1 MVASARRA
9 IGPSGPDADLPNNRN
24 AWRFWMNTAVLE
36 PRSSGARPGRGTA
49 AAIGVVMLTALFFVA
64 VAALPYFTFL
74 FSNTPG
80 AYVDEPQFGLYFPKR
95 GWLLVHIAGGMV
107 ALLAGPVQ
115 LWLGLSDR
123 RMDLHR
129 RLGMA
134 YIAGIAVGVTG
145 AVALAVQT
153 DLGWV
158 FGAGLLGLSLAW
170 VVTTGLA
177 FAAIRKSL
185 IEQHREWMIRSYVVT
200 FAFVVFRIGDL
211 TLLGL
216 GVGDRLQNLALM
228 AWACWAVPLLITE
241 AVLQGRKI
249 VAVRA

>member
-1 MVASARRA
+1 
-9 IGPSGPDADLPNNRN
+9 
-24 AWRFWMNTAVLE
+24 MNTAVLE
-36 PRSSGARPGRGTA
+36 PRTSGNRPRRATT
-49 AAIGVVMLTALFFVA
+49 AAIGVMMLVALFFVA
-64 VAALPYFTFL
+64 VVALPYFTFL
-74 FSNTPG
+74 FSDTPG
-80 AYVDEPQFGLYFPKR
+80 AYVDEPLFGLYFPKR
-95 GWLLVHIAGGMV
+95 GWLLLHITGGML

-129 RLGMA
+129 RLGIA
-134 YIAGIAVGVTG
+134 YIAGIAIGVTG

-185 IEQHREWMIRSYVVT
+185 IEQHREWMMRSYVVT
-200 FAFVVFRIGDL
+200 FAFVIFRIGDL
-211 TLLGL
+211 TMGGLGL
-216 GVGDRLQNLALM
+216 GERLQNLTFM
-228 AWACWAVPLLITE
+228 AWVSWAVPLLITE

-249 VAVRA
+249 LAVRT

>member
-1 MVASARRA
+1 MS
-9 IGPSGPDADLPNNRN
+9 
-24 AWRFWMNTAVLE
+24 TAVLE
-36 PRSSGARPGRGTA
+36 SRASGTKPGRGVA
-49 AAIGVVMLTALFFVA
+49 ALIGVALLMAVFFVA
-64 VAALPYFTFL
+64 VVALPYFTFL
-74 FSNTPG
+74 FSDTPG
-80 AYVDEPQFGLYFPKR
+80 EYIDEQLFGLYFPKR
-95 GWLLVHIAGGMV
+95 GWLLLHILGGML

-134 YIAGIAVGVTG
+134 YIAGIALGVTG

-158 FGAGLLGLSLAW
+158 FGAGLLSLALAW
-170 VVTTGLA
+170 IVTTGLA

-200 FAFVVFRIGDL
+200 FAFVIFRIGDVTML
-211 TLLGL
+211 SLGL
-216 GVGDRLQNLALM
+216 GERLQNLTFM
-228 AWACWAVPLLITE
+228 AWVSWAVPLLVTE
-241 AVLQGRKI
+241 AFLQGRKI
-249 VAVRA
+249 LAVR

>member
-1 MVASARRA
+1 
-9 IGPSGPDADLPNNRN
+9 
-24 AWRFWMNTAVLE
+24 MNTAVLD
-36 PRSSGARPGRGTA
+36 PHTPGNRPGRATA
-49 AAIGVVMLTALFFVA
+49 AAIGVVMLVAVFFVV

-74 FSNTPG
+74 FNDTPG
-80 AYVDEPQFGLYFPKR
+80 AYVAEQQFQLYFPKR
-95 GWLLVHIAGGMV
+95 GWLLLHIAGGMI

-129 RLGMA
+129 RLGLA
-134 YIAGIAVGVTG
+134 YITGVAIGVIG

-170 VVTTGLA
+170 VVTTALA

-185 IEQHREWMIRSYVVT
+185 VEQHREWMLRSYVVT
-200 FAFVVFRIGDL
+200 FAFVIFRVGDL
-211 TLLGL
+211 TMLGL
-216 GVGDRLQNLALM
+216 GLGDPLQNLTFM
-228 AWACWAVPLLITE
+228 AWAAWAVPLVLTE
-241 AVLQGRKI
+241 AVIQGKKI
-249 VAVRA
+249 LAVR

>member
-1 MVASARRA
+1 M
-9 IGPSGPDADLPNNRN
+9 
-24 AWRFWMNTAVLE
+24 
-36 PRSSGARPGRGTA
+36 
-49 AAIGVVMLTALFFVA
+49 ALFFVA
-64 VAALPYFTFL
+64 VVALPYFTFL
-74 FSNTPG
+74 FSDTPG
-80 AYVDEPQFGLYFPKR
+80 EYVDEQLFGLYFPKR
-95 GWLLVHIAGGMV
+95 GWLLLHIAGGML

-115 LWLGLSDR
+115 LWLGLTER

-134 YIAGIAVGVTG
+134 YIAGIAVGVAG

-158 FGAGLLGLSLAW
+158 FGAGLLALSLAW

-185 IEQHREWMIRSYVVT
+185 VEQHREWMIRSYVVT
-200 FAFVVFRIGDL
+200 FAFVVFRIGDV

-216 GVGDRLQNLALM
+216 GWGERLQNLTFM
-228 AWACWAVPLLITE
+228 AWACWAVPLLVTE
-241 AVLQGRKI
+241 AVLQGKKI
-249 VAVRA
+249 LAVRA